1 MTDPGWASS
10 GMRIQ
15 HPRRGHVTGLLL
27 IVPHAGS
34 RALGHRGEGTDAPAL
49 LLTGSRNS
57 KPVETNR
64 KKNNLSPGSDCC
76 LFTSMTR
83 CPFSSLSTS
92 ECMSCVC
99 ICCCF
104 LISSQC
110 RDVTK
115 MHIWKLQM
123 LLHQTK
129 PTAVYQGEGCLQMP
143 LYSFSGGLS
152 WCSWCDK
159 PRIAEGRMGP

>member
-10 GMRIQ
+10 AMRIQ

-34 RALGHRGEGTDAPAL
+34 RALGYRGEGTNAPAL
-49 LLTGSRNS
+49 LLTGNRNS

-64 KKNNLSPGSDCC
+64 KKNNLSPGSDIHDQV
-76 LFTSMTR
+76 
-83 CPFSSLSTS
+83 SLLLS

-110 RDVTK
+110 RDITK